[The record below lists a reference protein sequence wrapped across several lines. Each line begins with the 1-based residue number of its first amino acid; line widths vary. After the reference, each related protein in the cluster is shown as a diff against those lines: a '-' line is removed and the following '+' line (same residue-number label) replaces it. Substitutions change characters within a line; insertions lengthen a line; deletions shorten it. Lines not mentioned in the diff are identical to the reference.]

1 MYITSRTLR
10 VNKEEPHTHGGEGAG
25 SIRDPSL
32 PFLSPEVTRS
42 LMLGE
47 LRSLHV

>member
-1 MYITSRTLR
+1 MQITSRTLR
-10 VNKEEPHTHGGEGAG
+10 LIKKNHIYIRGEGAV
-25 SIRDPSL
+25 SLRDPSL